1 MSSLKNKLFVN
12 SSRHYLDEFA
22 REAGKALPAGARLL
36 DAGAGNCVY
45 KPHFQDYEY
54 ESADFCQIDK
64 EYGEITYVCDLGSIP
79 VEDNRFEMVFFSQT
93 LEHLPEP
100 GKVIDELTR
109 VLKPGGQ
116 LWLTVPL
123 FYAEHEIPHDYFR
136 YTQYGLRHLLES
148 RNLQIQTMEW
158 LEGYYGTLSYQ
169 MRMAAT
175 QLPKNSAGYGGGFRG
190 VMAAILAFFLKPL
203 FALLTWH
210 FGKIDLRHRE
220 TGRGMCK
227 NYKVVARK
235 KGP

>member
-1 MSSLKNKLFVN
+1 MARTLKERLFIN
-12 SSRHYLDEFA
+12 SSRHYLELFA
-22 REAGKALPAGARLL
+22 SEAGKAMSDDSLVL

-45 KPHFQDYEY
+45 QKHFSQHRY

-64 EYGEITYVCDLGSIP
+64 RYGEITYVCDLSEIP
-79 VEDNRFEMVFFSQT
+79 VDDSRYDMVFFSQT

-100 GKVIDELTR
+100 GKVINELIR

-116 LWLTVPL
+116 LWLSVPL

-148 RNLQIQTMEW
+148 RGLHIEKIEW

-169 MRMAAT
+169 MRMAST
-175 QLPKNSAGYGGGFRG
+175 QLPKSPASYGGGIRG
-190 VMAAILAFFLKPL
+190 IFGAALALFLKPF

-210 FGKIDLRHRE
+210 FGKLDLRHRE
-220 TGRGMCK
+220 TSRGMCK

-235 KGP
+235 